1 MQLSRN
7 ASTALAIVG
16 LSYWLIFGGTFAGSL
31 SWLHQTIGHI
41 FLVAVI
47 AGAGWYLWRK
57 NPRLEIHRPPTA
69 LCIPLGLILAD
80 KFVRALLRQSWNS
93 AEDFASSVA
102 GVVIFI
108 LLLNILP
115 LNILRLNLVR
125 DGNELTTICVPAVVA
140 SALVGMVL
148 MFVKHDQE
156 LVYPLGSKVLMA
168 GLLTLA
174 IPLAMGRLRA
184 LFRSSPDRS
193 AQKLF
198 WLSSALILAVGL
210 ILTRSAIAIVLLPF
224 ALVLPL
230 VLDNKRR
237 GQVAAVLG
245 LTVAILGAALYF
257 GASGPLAGVRSLA
270 RVRSMIQG
278 GSDSTQSWD
287 NRVRYWS
294 GALPAIAERPLAG
307 WGSGQV
313 GLMYPPFRIQRA
325 GYAPSGEVVPDLHS
339 VPLQW
344 AYEFGLI
351 GLTLR
356 VAAFG
361 VLLLPEYSRRTQ
373 QQKTAVIALGMYG
386 VFCLLHYNLNNPATI
401 SMATLIAVMTVN
413 APAQWRPTIAA
424 SKRIGLVLMSVA
436 LALVS
441 FQARLDYANYL
452 LARSSHQSGNEGV
465 ESVLRAGLMDSRGG
479 FYDAAAAF
487 RIDKIIRDSG
497 HDTNYDQP
505 FLLRAAE
512 NHYRRALDANPQS
525 PQLTAAYGDF
535 LMRAKRPCDAIEILE
550 RAVRLDFYFSL
561 SHFNLANA
569 YAVCRSGS
577 QAADE
582 AGIAILA
589 MPTLAYSTQWRND
602 PAFLERALDKSWDW
616 ISGWKVARWP
626 EDVEKFRRLD
636 AFVQAVRAG
645 PTAGQRRVQIFL
657 SEQIAPGLTADP
669 FAYIF
674 QRRSPPYGLTR
685 VEIDGLD
692 TGTWTP
698 EGMGQMKSLRPLRE
712 TEIAAAYQGRSL
724 DALMRSL
731 DTPARQ

>member
-7 ASTALAIVG
+7 ASTALAIGG
-16 LSYWLIFGGTFAGSL
+16 LSYWLIFGGTFGGSL

-41 FLVAVI
+41 FLVVVI

-57 NPRLEIHRPPTA
+57 NLPVEIQRPPTA
-69 LCIPLGLILAD
+69 LCILLGLILAD
-80 KFVRALLRQSWNS
+80 KFVRVLLRQSWNS
-93 AEDFASSVA
+93 AEDFAVSMA
-102 GVVIFI
+102 GVVMFL
-108 LLLNILP
+108 LLLNLI
-115 LNILRLNLVR
+115 R
-125 DGNELTTICVPAVVA
+125 DGNEFTTVCVSAVTICTLA
-140 SALVGMVL
+140 GIVL

-156 LVYPLGSKVLMA
+156 LVYPLGSKILMA
-168 GLLTLA
+168 GLLTPA
-174 IPLAMGRLRA
+174 IPLPTGRCSEVLGARR
-184 LFRSSPDRS
+184 L
-193 AQKLF
+193 L
-198 WLSSALILAVGL
+198 WLASALILAAGV
-210 ILTRSAIAIVLLPF
+210 ILTRSAVAIVLLPF
-224 ALVLPL
+224 AVTLPL
-230 VLDNKRR
+230 VLGNKKR
-237 GQVAAVLG
+237 GRMVAVLG
-245 LTVAILGAALYF
+245 VIVAILGGALYSTRF
-257 GASGPLAGVRSLA
+257 R
-270 RVRSMIQG
+270 G
-278 GSDSTQSWD
+278 GTDATQSWD

-313 GLMYPPFRIQRA
+313 GVTYPPFRIQRA
-325 GYAPSGEVVPDLHS
+325 GYAPSGEVVADLHS

-361 VLLLPEYSRRTQ
+361 VLLLPGFSRKTL
-373 QQKTAVIALGMYG
+373 QQKTAVIALGLYG
-386 VFCLLHYNLNNPATI
+386 FFCLLHYNLNNPATI
-401 SMATLIAVMTVN
+401 AMATLIAAMAVN
-413 APAQWRPTIAA
+413 APAPWRPAIPA
-424 SKRIGLVLMSVA
+424 SKRTGLVLLSVA

-452 LARSSHQSGNEGV
+452 LARSDRQPGNEGI
-465 ESVLRAGLMDSRGG
+465 ESLLRAGLMDSRGG

-487 RIDKIIRDSG
+487 RIDEIIRVSG
-497 HDTNYDQP
+497 HDTNSDQS
-505 FLLRAAE
+505 FLLQAAE

-535 LMRAKRPCDAIEILE
+535 LMRAKRPCDAIAILE

-582 AGIAILA
+582 AGIAILT

-602 PAFLERALDKSWDW
+602 PAFLQHALDKSGEWV
-616 ISGWKVARWP
+616 SGWKVASWQA
-626 EDVEKFRRLD
+626 DVEKFRRLD
-636 AFVQAVRAG
+636 AFVQAVRAK

-674 QRRSPPYGLTR
+674 ERRSPSFGLTQI
-685 VEIDGLD
+685 EIDGLD

-698 EGMGQMKSLRPLRE
+698 EGMGQIKSLRPLRDA
-712 TEIAAAYQGRSL
+712 EIAAAYQGRSL

-731 DTPARQ
+731 DSPAGQ

>member
-1 MQLSRN
+1 LQLSRN

-16 LSYWLIFGGTFAGSL
+16 LSYWLIFGGTFGGSL

-41 FLVAVI
+41 LLVVVI
-47 AGAGWYLWRK
+47 AGAGWALWRK
-57 NPRLEIHRPPTA
+57 NLRVEIRRPPTA
-69 LCIPLGLILAD
+69 LCVLLGLILAD
-80 KFVRALLRQSWNS
+80 KLVRALLRQSWNS
-93 AEDFASSVA
+93 TEDFANSVA

-108 LLLNILP
+108 LLLNLMP
-115 LNILRLNLVR
+115 
-125 DGNELTTICVPAVVA
+125 DGNELTTVCVPAVVVC
-140 SALVGMVL
+140 ALVGMFL
-148 MFVKHDQE
+148 MFAKHDTE

-174 IPLAMGRLRA
+174 IPLAMGRFLEAHGARRLLWIA
-184 LFRSSPDRS
+184 SG
-193 AQKLF
+193 
-198 WLSSALILAVGL
+198 LILAVGL
-210 ILTRSAIAIVLLPF
+210 VLTRSAVAIVLLPF
-224 ALVLPL
+224 AVALPL
-230 VLDNKRR
+230 VLGNKKR
-237 GQVAAVLG
+237 GRMVAVLG
-245 LTVAILGAALYF
+245 LTLVILSGALYSTRF
-257 GASGPLAGVRSLA
+257 R
-270 RVRSMIQG
+270 G
-278 GSDSTQSWD
+278 GTDATQSWD

-294 GALPAIAERPLAG
+294 GALPAISERPLAG

-313 GLMYPPFRIQRA
+313 GVTYPPFRIQRA
-325 GYAPSGEVVPDLHS
+325 GYAPSGEVVSDLHS

-344 AYEFGLI
+344 AYEFGFI
-351 GLTLR
+351 GLILR

-361 VLLLPEYSRRTQ
+361 VLLLPGYSRRTLP
-373 QQKTAVIALGMYG
+373 QKTAVIALGLYG

-413 APAQWRPTIAA
+413 APAQWRPAIPA
-424 SKRIGLVLMSVA
+424 SKRAGLVLLSVA
-436 LALVS
+436 LALLS
-441 FQARLDYANYL
+441 FEARLDYANYL

-465 ESVLRAGLMDSRGG
+465 ESVLHAGLMDSRGG

-487 RIDKIIRDSG
+487 GVDKIIRDSG
-497 HDTNYDQP
+497 HDNSYDQT
-505 FLLRAAE
+505 FLLQAAE

-535 LMRAKRPCDAIEILE
+535 LMRANRPCDAIQILE
-550 RAVRLDFYFSL
+550 RAVSLDFYFSL

-569 YAVCRSGS
+569 YAVCRSGGQNAT

-602 PAFLERALDKSWDW
+602 PAFLEHALDKSWEW
-616 ISGWKVARWP
+616 VSQWEVARWP
-626 EDVEKFRRLD
+626 ADVEKFRRLD
-636 AFVQAVRAG
+636 AFVQAVRAR

-657 SEQIAPGLTADP
+657 SEQIAPGLTSDP

-674 QRRSPPYGLTR
+674 QRRSPSFGLTR
-685 VEIDGLD
+685 IEIDGLD

-698 EGMGQMKSLRPLRE
+698 EGMGQIKSLRPLRDP
-712 TEIAAAYQGRSL
+712 EIAAAYRDRSL

-731 DTPARQ
+731 DSPGR